1 MAETLVG
8 QLLTS
13 NQIGNEMSELR
24 WFRLH
29 TNSIDNVKLRM
40 LAFEDRW
47 HYIAICCLKADG
59 LLEKSDDKNFSR
71 MIAIKL
77 GVQVLD
83 LEEVKRR
90 LMDVDLIDDLFQP
103 VGWSKHQYLSDNS
116 AERVRKHRA
125 GKKETPVKRY
135 SNVTVTPPETETETD
150 TETDTETEKEVKHSV
165 EVSTVR
171 AKENY
176 SANFEEF
183 WLAYPSHRR
192 GNKKRAFAEWKKVTA
207 DKQFVVGDIKNRVE
221 RDQLFTDEQGK
232 FVPHAERW
240 LSGERWE
247 TGIKEA
253 SYWGAVTD
261 RNIQNA
267 KEWLREDVE

>member
-1 MAETLVG
+1 
-8 QLLTS
+8 
-13 NQIGNEMSELR
+13 MSELR

-47 HYIAICCLKADG
+47 HYIAICCLKAEG
-59 LLEKSDDKNFSR
+59 LLDKSDDKNFSR

-77 GVQVLD
+77 GVQALD

-90 LMDVDLIDDLFQP
+90 LMDVGLIDDLFQP

-125 GKKETPVKRY
+125 GKKETTVKRFG
-135 SNVTVTPPETETETD
+135 NVTVTPPETETETD
-150 TETDTETEKEVKHSV
+150 TETETEVKHFV
-165 EVSTVR
+165 EVST
-171 AKENY
+171 ASEKKNAGY
-176 SANFEEF
+176 SIEFEQF
-183 WLAYPSHRR
+183 WKAYPSDRR
-192 GNKKRAFAEWKKVTA
+192 GSKKRAYIEWRKVNA
-207 DKQFVVGDIKNRVE
+207 DRGLIIGDLLQRTCSD
-221 RDQLFTDEQGK
+221 RLFIDDGGK

-247 TGIKEA
+247 SGIRPV
-253 SYWGAVTD
+253 SQYGDITD
-261 RNIQNA
+261 SNIETA
-267 KEWLREDVE
+267 KQWLRSQS